1 VAVAASRVWTGVRST
16 LVAVAVL
23 KYALARVVVLLAVAG
38 VLYLAGA
45 RSWLLWLGALLLAAM
60 VSYLA
65 LPGIRDDA
73 ARVIA
78 HRDNRRERANED
90 DAEEDR
96 LLDEQESAAPDE
108 AGSDGP
114 DTARPDDDASP
125 AVTASPSEVVEPGDG
140 PPAADDSDAAT
151 DATVASAD
159 EPEGEPR
166 GGSSLENVPEALADS
181 PTHHGDDSEER
192 GEGSS

>member
-1 VAVAASRVWTGVRST
+1 MRST
-16 LVAVAVL
+16 LVAVALL

-78 HRDNRRERANED
+78 HRDRGRERVNED

-96 LLDEQESAAPDE
+96 LLDEQESAARGE
-108 AGSDGP
+108 SDTDRP
-114 DTARPDDDASP
+114 DTAGPDDDASP
-125 AVTASPSEVVEPGDG
+125 AVTASPSEVVEPADG
-140 PPAADDSDAAT
+140 PPAADVT
-151 DATVASAD
+151 DGTADTDTDTDVTASAD
-159 EPEGEPR
+159 EPEEEPR

-181 PTHHGDDSEER
+181 PTHHRDDSEER
-192 GEGSS
+192 GTGTS

>member
-1 VAVAASRVWTGVRST
+1 MA
-16 LVAVAVL
+16 LL

-45 RSWLLWLGALLLAAM
+45 RSWLLWLGALLLAAL

-78 HRDNRRERANED
+78 HRDHGRERVNED

-96 LLDEQESAAPDE
+96 LLDEQESTADSESGAAV
-108 AGSDGP
+108 S

-125 AVTASPSEVVEPGDG
+125 AVTASPSEVVEPAGE
-140 PPAADDSDAAT
+140 PLADAEASTA
-151 DATVASAD
+151 VSAD
-159 EPEGEPR
+159 EPEDEPR
-166 GGSSLENVPEALADS
+166 GASSLENVPEALADS
-181 PTHHGDDSEER
+181 PTHHRDDSEER
-192 GEGSS
+192 GKGSS